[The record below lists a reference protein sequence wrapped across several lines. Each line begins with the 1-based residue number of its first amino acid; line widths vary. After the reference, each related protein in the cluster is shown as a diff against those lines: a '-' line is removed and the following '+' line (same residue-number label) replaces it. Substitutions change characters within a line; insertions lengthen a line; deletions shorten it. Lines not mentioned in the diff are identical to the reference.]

1 MLQMGHSLPNWAIR
15 NMSVHYPIADMRADV
30 AGRRFGPLPDQMHR
44 SKNRFIPTPSAAAT
58 KL

>member
-1 MLQMGHSLPNWAIR
+1 MGHSLPNWAIR